1 MGHDGAVRGPA
12 DIAPARPGS
21 VPARGVV
28 VGVGASRDCP
38 PAELAALVDAALAE
52 AGLRRGDVAAVASA
66 DVKADEPAVLQLA
79 AALGVPARFLPA
91 DVLRTVTVP
100 TPSAVVAA
108 HVGTPSVSEAAAL
121 LVAAE
126 VGVAA
131 VAASPDTTVAAAADA
146 DAADAANAAMGD
158 IGRARVDAGTSAGP
172 APDPTRARLLVTKRR
187 SARATCAIAT
197 PAVGA
202 PPRRIVTA
210 TDDCRGCGG
219 CVRTCPEHALVPVG
233 ATRADG
239 TFAAGAA
246 GGVAGG
252 IPLLTLADRCTGC
265 GECLEICP
273 VDAFIEVLL
282 P

>member
-1 MGHDGAVRGPA
+1 MGHDGGVRGPA
-12 DIAPARPGS
+12 DIDRAR
-21 VPARGVV
+21 VV
-28 VGVGASRDCP
+28 LGVGASRGCP
-38 PAELAALVDAALAE
+38 PAELAGLVDAALAE
-52 AGLRRGDVAAVASA
+52 AGLVRADVAAVASA
-66 DVKADEPAVLQLA
+66 DIKADEPAVLQLA

-91 DVLRTVTVP
+91 DALKAVTVP

-121 LVAAE
+121 IVAA
-126 VGVAA
+126 
-131 VAASPDTTVAAAADA
+131 D
-146 DAADAANAAMGD
+146 
-158 IGRARVDAGTSAGP
+158 
-172 APDPTRARLLVTKRR
+172 DPTRARLLVTKRR
-187 SARATCAIAT
+187 SARATCAIAA
-197 PAVGA
+197 PAGDA

-239 TFAAGAA
+239 TFSAAGVTGA
-246 GGVAGG
+246 AGG

>member
-1 MGHDGAVRGPA
+1 MRGPA
-12 DIAPARPGS
+12 DIDPARPGS
-21 VPARGVV
+21 VPARRVV
-28 VGVGASRDCP
+28 LGVGASRGCP
-38 PAELAALVDAALAE
+38 PAELAELVDAALAE
-52 AGLRRGDVAAVASA
+52 AGVTRADVAAVASA
-66 DVKADEPAVLQLA
+66 DIKADEPAILQLA
-79 AALGVPARFLPA
+79 AALGVSARFLSA
-91 DVLRTVTVP
+91 DVLKAVTVP

-126 VGVAA
+126 DGAIEDRPA
-131 VAASPDTTVAAAADA
+131 GALPATPRADGAAAA
-146 DAADAANAAMGD
+146 
-158 IGRARVDAGTSAGP
+158 V
-172 APDPTRARLLVTKRR
+172 PDPTRARLLVTKRR
-187 SARATCAIAT
+187 SARATCAIAA
-197 PAVGA
+197 PAGDA

-219 CVRTCPEHALVPVG
+219 CVRTCPEHALIPVG
-233 ATRADG
+233 ASRADG
-239 TFAAGAA
+239 TFATAGAA
-246 GGVAGG
+246 

>member
-1 MGHDGAVRGPA
+1 MGHDGGVSSGPA
-12 DIAPARPGS
+12 DIDRAR
-21 VPARGVV
+21 VV
-28 VGVGASRDCP
+28 LGVGASRGCP
-38 PAELAALVDAALAE
+38 SAELAELVDAALTE
-52 AGLRRGDVAAVASA
+52 AGLERADVAAVASA
-66 DVKADEPAVLQLA
+66 DIKADEPAILELA

-91 DVLRTVTVP
+91 EVLKAVTVP

-121 LVAAE
+121 IVAAE
-126 VGVAA
+126 GGAVRAA
-131 VAASPDTTVAAAADA
+131 PAPPADHTGSDAPPAGEADA
-146 DAADAANAAMGD
+146 DASPAGEADPGASSHDDAPHHDAA
-158 IGRARVDAGTSAGP
+158 S
-172 APDPTRARLLVTKRR
+172 RARLLVTKRR
-187 SARATCAIAT
+187 SARATCAIAAPT
-197 PAVGA
+197 HDA

-233 ATRADG
+233 APRADG
-239 TFAAGAA
+239 TFATALA
-246 GGVAGG
+246 GGVGG
-252 IPLLTLADRCTGC
+252 VPLLTLADRCTGC

>member
-1 MGHDGAVRGPA
+1 MGHDGGVRGPA
-12 DIAPARPGS
+12 DIDPDRPGS
-21 VPARGVV
+21 PARRVV
-28 VGVGASRDCP
+28 LGVGASRGCP
-38 PAELAALVDAALAE
+38 PAELATLVDAALAE
-52 AGLRRGDVAAVASA
+52 AGLVRADVAAVASA
-66 DVKADEPAVLQLA
+66 DVKADEPAILQLA
-79 AALGVPARFLPA
+79 EALGVPTRFLPA

-126 VGVAA
+126 R
-131 VAASPDTTVAAAADA
+131 PD
-146 DAADAANAAMGD
+146 GD
-158 IGRARVDAGTSAGP
+158 
-172 APDPTRARLLVTKRR
+172 PDPTRARLLVTKRR
-187 SARATCAIAT
+187 SARATCAIA
-197 PAVGA
+197 AAAGDA

-239 TFAAGAA
+239 TFAAGGAGTAGGA
-246 GGVAGG
+246 GGV
-252 IPLLTLADRCTGC
+252 PLLTLADRCTGC

-273 VDAFIEVLL
+273 VDAFIEVSL